1 MHTSANKQLVLNYL
15 RHMEDGNSPAALAL
29 ASDDARFW
37 MPGPGELSKH
47 QVAEFFKQVGPLILS
62 MRFTIH
68 GVIEEGERIAVEAS
82 GLAQLANGKQYA
94 NDYHFL
100 FVVREGQVAAMKEY
114 ADTAPAAVFFETSA
128 QHDANGPHNDS
139 FIRTQE

>member
-1 MHTSANKQLVLNYL
+1 MHPSANKQLVLNYL
-15 RHMEDGNSPAALAL
+15 RHMEDGDTLAALSL

-37 MPGPGELSKH
+37 MPGPGELSKD
-47 QVAEFFKQVGPLILS
+47 QVAEFFAQVGPLILS

-68 GVIEEGERIAVEAS
+68 GVIEDGEHLAVEAS

-100 FVVREGQVAAMKEY
+100 FVVRNGQVTTMKEY
-114 ADTAPAAVFFETSA
+114 ADTAPASVFF
-128 QHDANGPHNDS
+128 DS
-139 FIRTQE
+139 